1 MAYNEILEYLFAQLP
16 MYQRQGPAAY
26 KANLD
31 NTIAICSMLGN
42 PEKNLKVVHVAG
54 TNGKGSVSHMIAS
67 VLQKAGYKTGLYTS
81 PHFKDFR
88 ERIRINGDMIPHDS
102 VIDFVDR
109 YRQEWKPL
117 NPSFFEITVG
127 MAFWYF
133 AQEEVDIVVIETGL
147 GGRLD
152 STNVCLPEV
161 SVITNVSMDHMNLL
175 GDTIEAIA
183 TEKAGIIK
191 AGVPVVIG
199 ATSEESAR
207 VIAAKAAEMGSELIR
222 AIDANTEIPR
232 TDLEGNYQKE
242 NAQTALTTLRVL
254 KKRGWELEYDHV
266 EQGFISVAATTGIKG
281 RWQQL
286 GEAPWIFAD
295 AGHNEEGVKVLLEEM
310 KNYHFTDLHFVIG
323 MVKDKSIDQI
333 LSMLPKEA
341 SYYFC
346 KADIPRGLPAEELL
360 EQAKCHGLRG
370 EIFPSVRRAF
380 EAARLY
386 AKAEDMIFVGGSVF
400 TVAEVL

>member
-1 MAYNEILEYLFAQLP
+1 MEYGETLDYLFAQLP

-42 PEKNLKVVHVAG
+42 PERNLKVVHVAG

-88 ERIRINGDMIPHDS
+88 ERIRINGEMMPHED
-102 VIDFVDR
+102 VVDFVER
-109 YRQEWKPL
+109 YRQEWKPM

-133 AQEEVDIVVIETGL
+133 VKSEVDIVVLETGL

-152 STNVCLPEV
+152 STNVCFPEV

-175 GDTIEAIA
+175 GDSIEAIA
-183 TEKAGIIK
+183 AEKAGIIK
-191 AGVPVVIG
+191 QGIPVIMGKTCEV
-199 ATSEESAR
+199 SAQI
-207 VIAAKAAEMGSELIR
+207 IAAKANEMGAQLYTAVDAGSEL
-222 AIDANTEIPR
+222 PR
-232 TDLEGNYQKE
+232 TDLEGSYQKE
-242 NAQTALTTLRVL
+242 NTQTALVALRTL
-254 KKRGWELEYDHV
+254 KKKGWNIDYEHV
-266 EQGFISVAATTGIKG
+266 EQGLASVAKSTGIKG

-286 GEAPWIFAD
+286 GEAPLIFAD
-295 AGHNEEGVKVLLEEM
+295 AGHNEDGIRVVLNEM
-310 KNYHFTDLHFVIG
+310 KNYHFTNLHVVIG
-323 MVKDKSIDQI
+323 MVKDKSIANI
-333 LSMLPKEA
+333 LSMIPKNA

-346 KADIPRGLPAEELL
+346 KADIPRGLPAEELM
-360 EQAKCHGLRG
+360 EQAKEFGLRG
-370 EIFPSVRRAF
+370 ECFPSVRRAY

-386 AKAEDMIFVGGSVF
+386 AKAEDFIFIGGSVF

>member
-1 MAYNEILEYLFAQLP
+1 MAYNETLEYLFAQLP

-31 NTIAICSMLGN
+31 NTIAICSMLDN

-88 ERIRINGDMIPHDS
+88 ERIRINGEMIPHDS

-133 AQEEVDIVVIETGL
+133 AQEEVDIVVVETGL

-152 STNVCLPEV
+152 STNVCTPEV
-161 SVITNVSMDHMNLL
+161 SIITNVSMDHMHLL

-183 TEKAGIIK
+183 AEKAGIIK
-191 AGVPVVIG
+191 PGVPIVMG
-199 ATSEESAR
+199 ATNVESERVISAR
-207 VIAAKAAEMGSELIR
+207 AKELGSELINTV
-222 AIDANTEIPR
+222 DAGSELPR
-232 TDLEGNYQKE
+232 TDLEGSYQKE
-242 NAQTALTTLRVL
+242 NAQTALSALRVL
-254 KKRGWELEYDHV
+254 KKKGWEIEYEHV
-266 EQGFISVAATTGIKG
+266 EQGLASVAASTGIKG

-286 GEAPWIFAD
+286 GEAPLIFAD
-295 AGHNEEGVKVLLEEM
+295 AGHNEEGVRAFLEEM

-323 MVKDKSIDQI
+323 MVKDKSIDHI
-333 LSMLPKEA
+333 LSLLPKDA

-346 KADIPRGLPAEELL
+346 KADIPRGLPAEELM
-360 EQAKCHGLRG
+360 EQASQHGLRG
-370 EIFPSVRRAF
+370 EGFPSVRRAF

-386 AKAEDMIFVGGSVF
+386 AKSEDMIFVGGSVF